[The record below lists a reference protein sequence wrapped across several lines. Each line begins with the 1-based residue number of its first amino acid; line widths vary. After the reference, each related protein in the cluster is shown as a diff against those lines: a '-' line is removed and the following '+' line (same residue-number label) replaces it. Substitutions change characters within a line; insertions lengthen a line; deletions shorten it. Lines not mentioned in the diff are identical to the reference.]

1 MTTIRPVITVHAEPM
16 RKFAA
21 LVQSGLGGGGGTGGG
36 VASGGASNPF
46 EDWRRQTERIYSTFV
61 VRRFNQFSRGGG
73 DWPALA
79 LSTIKARAGAAR
91 GRAGKGGGSGEGV
104 GARSSLG
111 RLTVSDIARKKGIS
125 KYDAN
130 RVHGPLGKLVGAA
143 GRTVSILTDTGILRR
158 AVGME
163 GAGHRTTRLV
173 NGIQYGFT
181 DQTHGPG
188 KFAAL
193 AQRRAALAKQISS
206 KRTLTLGTP
215 EATRSIKAAKARH
228 ALLGSG
234 GKSVTIGE
242 LASFHHFGMGHNPVR
257 RILVEPDPQTT
268 ATITRALDL
277 AVRKAIAI
285 SRAGGAK

>member
-21 LVQSGLGGGGGTGGG
+21 LVQSGLGGGGGSGGG
-36 VASGGASNPF
+36 AVAGGANPF

-61 VRRFNQFSRGGG
+61 TRRFNQFARGGG

-91 GRAGKGGGSGEGV
+91 GRAGKGGGSGDQV

-111 RLTVSDIARKKGIS
+111 RVTTKAAKKQF
-125 KYDAN
+125 
-130 RVHGPLGKLVGAA
+130 GPLGKLVGAA

-163 GAGHRTTRLV
+163 GAGHRTTRLA
-173 NGIQYGFT
+173 NGIQYGFNDT
-181 DQTHGPG
+181 PHVSAV
-188 KFAAL
+188 AAHF
-193 AQRRAALAKQISS
+193 QSKMEAAKSARSATGYAKKLAK
-206 KRTLTLGTP
+206 RTRGSRG
-215 EATRSIKAAKARH
+215 RSH
-228 ALLGSG
+228 
-234 GKSVTIGE
+234 VTIGQ

-285 SRAGGAK
+285 SRTGGGK

>member
-21 LVQSGLGGGGGTGGG
+21 LVQSGLGGGGGSGGG
-36 VASGGASNPF
+36 AVAGGANPF
-46 EDWRRQTERIYSTFV
+46 EDWRRKTERIYSTFV
-61 VRRFNQFSRGGG
+61 TRRFNQFARGGG

-91 GRAGKGGGSGEGV
+91 GRAGKGGGSGDQV

-111 RLTVSDIARKKGIS
+111 RVTTKAAKKQF
-125 KYDAN
+125 
-130 RVHGPLGKLVGAA
+130 GPLGKLVGAA

-163 GAGHRTTRLV
+163 GAGHRTTRLA

-215 EATRSIKAAKARH
+215 EATRTIKAAKARH

-285 SRAGGAK
+285 SRTGGGK